1 MPGRGAPGRREGAKD
16 GTDTES
22 SSPKA
27 ALPFHWHP
35 RTNGFCPNPATT
47 STKDRANQAGAVAE
61 LHSEIQILTT
71 NAFYGSLLIT
81 NGKPMIYEV
90 QE

>member
-1 MPGRGAPGRREGAKD
+1 MPGRRAPGRREGAKD
-16 GTDTES
+16 GANTPE
-22 SSPKA
+22 A

-35 RTNGFCPNPATT
+35 RTNGFCPNQATT
-47 STKDRANQAGAVAE
+47 SIKDRANQAGAVAE

-81 NGKPMIYEV
+81 NGKAMIYEV